1 MCVGGVSDT
10 LRTARGGWERNHL
23 SLRRLR
29 DWRQESPG
37 LRARDGKDTRTEVVQ
52 QAAWP
57 GLDPAA
63 EGQLTDTGAH
73 REKEG
78 AGGQLAAF
86 RGSGG
91 GRGPGKAPGQDWEV
105 LVIDWRGYRMS
116 SKPVSPRGLFLRA
129 AQSAPLRSQCKRAGG
144 GVPASLL
151 LETCQQM
158 GWPPQFRPAATPL
171 LQVTFQWSTLNEL
184 THVQHCAD
192 K

>member
-151 LETCQQM
+151 L
-158 GWPPQFRPAATPL
+158 GDLPADGLAASVSPSSNTTAPGHFPM
-171 LQVTFQWSTLNEL
+171 VNI
-184 THVQHCAD
+184 